1 MTVYN
6 YVYAQNYSISG
17 HLSPFFGGGSGGQ
30 GRDWRKKSPSFLA
43 RGKRAIT

>member
-17 HLSPFFGGGSGGQ
+17 LLSPFLVGGVVVRVGIGE
-30 GRDWRKKSPSFLA
+30 RNHLLF
-43 RGKRAIT
+43 